1 MLPQT
6 FEGEDGFVSE
16 VVYYT
21 LCKRIDRL
29 MDSLYRK
36 GVKPRDMRS
45 DISGLI
51 DSEIGKVNA
60 AGMRPDATLTE
71 ALAYAIADWYYE
83 ERNDVVQF
91 CIDNYVPPSG
101 SKASRPK
108 APAKKSP
115 AKSSRPKSKGR
126 R

>member
-6 FEGEDGFVSE
+6 FKGEDGFVSE
-16 VVYYT
+16 VVYYA

-36 GVKPRDMRS
+36 GVKPRDMYG

-60 AGMRPDATLTE
+60 AGTSPDATLTE
-71 ALAYAIADWYYE
+71 ALAYSIADWYYE

-101 SKASRPK
+101 SRASRAKVPARK
-108 APAKKSP
+108 APAKFSK
-115 AKSSRPKSKGR
+115 PKGKGR